1 MATLASNN
9 LTYAEWAKRND
20 PDGKVDKVVE
30 ILGQANEI
38 LTDAVVLESNSAT
51 GHKTTVRTGL
61 PQPTWRLINQ
71 GVGNAKSTTA
81 QITDTMGMLEIYS
94 EVDKTL
100 ADLNGNTS
108 EFRLSEEKGFI
119 EGMSQQMASTV
130 IYGNINTNPE
140 RFQGLAAR
148 YSAISGAPYANS
160 MVDAGG
166 TGSDNTSIWLVT
178 WGEDTTHMIFPK
190 GQKAGLQVNDKGQ
203 TTILSALSNGQ
214 PTQYEGYRTHYKWDA
229 GLTVRDW
236 RYNVRICNIDV
247 SDLAGG
253 SPANLI
259 NAMIR
264 ATHRMPTMGK
274 GRPAWYVSRTVATWL
289 DIQAT
294 NKTNVLLTQ
303 SEFDGK
309 VVTKFRGIPIR
320 MVDAMLGTEA
330 RVT

>member
-1 MATLASNN
+1 MSTLATNN

-20 PDGKVDKVVE
+20 PGGKVDKVVE
-30 ILGQANEI
+30 ILAQTNEI

-61 PQPTWRLINQ
+61 PSPTWRLINQ

-81 QITDTMGMLEIYS
+81 QIIDTMGMCEIYS

-100 ADLNGNTS
+100 ADLNGNTP
-108 EFRLSEEKGFI
+108 EFRMSEERGFI
-119 EGMSQQMASTV
+119 EGMSQTMAST
-130 IYGNINTNPE
+130 IFYGNTDVNPE
-140 RFQGLAAR
+140 KFQGLAAR
-148 YSAISGAPYANS
+148 YAAISGAPYANS
-160 MVDAGG
+160 MVDALGS
-166 TGSDNTSIWLVT
+166 GSDNTSMWLVT
-178 WGEDTTHMIFPK
+178 WSEDTTHMIFPK

-203 TTILSALSNGQ
+203 VTILAALSNGD

-253 SPANLI
+253 SPANLL

-264 ATHRMPTMGK
+264 AVHRLPSMNRGK
-274 GRPAWYVSRTVATWL
+274 MVFYCNRTVLTWL

-294 NKTNVLLTQ
+294 NKTNVLLNQ
-303 SEFDGK
+303 SEFAGK
-309 VVTKFRGIPIR
+309 LVTTFRGIPIR
-320 MVDAMLGTEA
+320 ATDAILSTEA
-330 RVT
+330 RVV